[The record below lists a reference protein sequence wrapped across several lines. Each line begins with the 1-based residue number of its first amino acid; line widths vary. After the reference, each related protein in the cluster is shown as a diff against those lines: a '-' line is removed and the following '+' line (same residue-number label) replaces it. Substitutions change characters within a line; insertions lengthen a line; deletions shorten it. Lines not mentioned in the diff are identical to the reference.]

1 MELKLWQVDAFA
13 DKPFEGNPAAVVPL
27 TQWLS
32 DDQML
37 AIAAENNL
45 AETAFFVATG
55 AGKYD
60 LRWFTPEVEVPLC
73 GHATLASAHVIFNHL
88 ATSLTR
94 VDFATKSGT
103 LTVEKGDG
111 GFLVM
116 ALPAYK
122 AAAHPDAED
131 FSEALE
137 EALDIAPVELVKA
150 NYTIA
155 LFKTADEIAEIDAD
169 VVADTLQ
176 EFDEECLVVTAPGT
190 ELGFDF
196 VSRFFAPGKGVHEDP
211 VTGSAHAGLV
221 PYWAKKL
228 GKPKLLARQISQ
240 RGGTLHCEEQ
250 GERVILKGKVAPY
263 LEGTIRI

>member
-32 DDQML
+32 DEQML

-45 AETAFFVATG
+45 AETAFFVPAG

-88 ATSLTR
+88 VPTLSR

-103 LTVEKGDG
+103 LTVDRGEG
-111 GFLVM
+111 GLLVM

-122 AAAHPDAED
+122 AAPHPDAEE
-131 FSEALE
+131 FREALE
-137 EALDIAPVELVKA
+137 EALDMTPLELVKA

-155 LFKTADEIAEIDAD
+155 LFKTADEVSEIDAD
-169 VVADTLQ
+169 AVADTLQ

-221 PYWAKKL
+221 PYWAKRL

>member
-1 MELKLWQVDAFA
+1 MELKIWKLDAFA
-13 DKPFEGNPAAVVPL
+13 EKLFEGNPAGVVPL
-27 TQWLS
+27 TQWLT
-32 DDQML
+32 DAQMQ
-37 AIAAENNL
+37 AIAAENNI

-73 GHATLASAHVIFNHL
+73 GHATLASAYVVFHHL
-88 ATSLTR
+88 APSLTR

-103 LTVEKGDG
+103 LTVDKGEG
-111 GFLVM
+111 GLLVM

-122 AAAHPDAED
+122 SAPYPDAED
-131 FSEALE
+131 FREALE
-137 EALDIAPVELVKA
+137 EAIDIAPVELVKA
-150 NYTIA
+150 NYPIA
-155 LFKTADEIAEIDAD
+155 LFNTADDVAEIDAD
-169 VVADTLQ
+169 AVAETLE
-176 EFDEECLVVTAPGT
+176 EFDEECLVVTAPGK

-221 PYWAKKL
+221 PFWAKRL
-228 GKPKLLARQISQ
+228 GKAKLLARQISA

-250 GERVILKGKVAPY
+250 GERVILKGKVTPY
-263 LEGTIRI
+263 LEGVIRI

>member
-32 DDQML
+32 DEQML

-45 AETAFFVATG
+45 AETAFFVSTG

-88 ATSLTR
+88 VPTLSR

-103 LTVEKGDG
+103 LTVDRGDG
-111 GFLVM
+111 GLLVM

-122 AAAHPDAED
+122 ATAHPDAEE
-131 FSEALE
+131 FIEALE
-137 EALDIAPVELVKA
+137 EALDVTPAELVKA

-169 VVADTLQ
+169 AVADTLQ
-176 EFDEECLVVTAPGT
+176 EFDEECLVVTAPGA

-221 PYWAKKL
+221 PYWAKRL
-228 GKPKLLARQISQ
+228 GKAKLLARQISQ